1 MVYLNENN
9 CDSDQSVRPKLGL
22 LGRLREDD
30 RHLLSIST
38 GK

>member
-1 MVYLNENN
+1 MYLNENN
-9 CDSDQSVRPKLGL
+9 CDSDQSVCPKSGL

-30 RHLLSIST
+30 RHLVSIST